1 MNKAVQSNFKSFS
14 LFQIK
19 FIDLANCSK
28 TKNCQDSGGCG
39 SNNFD
44 QKELILVEFYHS
56 SSQSFALFVFDCH
69 LMFFKGWHAVACPQ
83 SVRSK
88 LMILYISFLLFSS
101 LLFSS
106 LLFSF
111 SIFHYFV
118 CLFSLLSVHLS
129 TFSLFSSQ
137 SWSKKLIG
145 TLLQTSHLNHGKFLF
160 LCK

>member
-101 LLFSS
+101 LF
-106 LLFSF
+106 
-111 SIFHYFV
+111 
-118 CLFSLLSVHLS
+118 LLSTTLLSIHLS
-129 TFSLFSSQ
+129 PFSLFSSQ

>member
-1 MNKAVQSNFKSFS
+1 MKV
-14 LFQIK
+14 
-19 FIDLANCSK
+19 IDLANCSK
-28 TKNCQDSGGCG
+28 TKNCPDSGGHG
-39 SNNFD
+39 PNNFD

-88 LMILYISFLLFSS
+88 LMILYISFLLFS
-101 LLFSS
+101 
-106 LLFSF
+106 F

>member
-1 MNKAVQSNFKSFS
+1 MKV
-14 LFQIK
+14 
-19 FIDLANCSK
+19 IDLANCSK
-28 TKNCQDSGGCG
+28 TKNCQDSGGHG
-39 SNNFD
+39 PNNFD

-101 LLFSS
+101 LF
-106 LLFSF
+106 
-111 SIFHYFV
+111 
-118 CLFSLLSVHLS
+118 LLSTTLLSIHLS
-129 TFSLFSSQ
+129 PFSLFSSQ

-145 TLLQTSHLNHGKFLF
+145 TLLQTSHWNHGKILF
-160 LCK
+160 CANKTYGITLQLHLF